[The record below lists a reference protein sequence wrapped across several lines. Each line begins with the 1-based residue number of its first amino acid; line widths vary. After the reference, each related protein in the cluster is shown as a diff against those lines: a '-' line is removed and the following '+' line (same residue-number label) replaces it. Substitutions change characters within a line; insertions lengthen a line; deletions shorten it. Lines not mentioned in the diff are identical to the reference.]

1 MIWLLPAL
9 ALAVTAARPVAATGP
24 RITPPSPAALA
35 TPAAPATL
43 ATPAAP
49 TPTSAPA
56 RSGPIILVA
65 ATPTPAARPLPT
77 PRRSALVAALS
88 LPGVS
93 EPVVVTQPQAE
104 PVGEGVVQ
112 WAVPRYDAGQHNTT
126 PACGQP
132 GNTIIVGHSV
142 WYDDSGV
149 FAPLLAVEPGQ
160 FIRCKNDDGREYVYQ
175 VQRKWEAPYE
185 DGSWLSQAQ
194 TDDLLTLYTCRLDL
208 TGLVIVQAQRID
220 G

>member
-1 MIWLLPAL
+1 M
-9 ALAVTAARPVAATGP
+9 
-24 RITPPSPAALA
+24 
-35 TPAAPATL
+35 
-43 ATPAAP
+43 
-49 TPTSAPA
+49 
-56 RSGPIILVA
+56 
-65 ATPTPAARPLPT
+65 
-77 PRRSALVAALS
+77 
-88 LPGVS
+88 
-93 EPVVVTQPQAE
+93 
-104 PVGEGVVQ
+104 Q